1 MPKQTNLATR
11 KSKLTNHSCKIL
23 NMQILPESDMGGEG
37 DGRKDRDG
45 EKEKKLCTYNNQF
58 LAGLPAAVK
67 NCTYTNQTQISVE
80 IHCYPGFDGGL
91 PQYFVLELVST
102 QTGRV
107 R

>member
-45 EKEKKLCTYNNQF
+45 EKEKKTVYL
-58 LAGLPAAVK
+58 
-67 NCTYTNQTQISVE
+67 
-80 IHCYPGFDGGL
+80 
-91 PQYFVLELVST
+91 
-102 QTGRV
+102 
-107 R
+107 